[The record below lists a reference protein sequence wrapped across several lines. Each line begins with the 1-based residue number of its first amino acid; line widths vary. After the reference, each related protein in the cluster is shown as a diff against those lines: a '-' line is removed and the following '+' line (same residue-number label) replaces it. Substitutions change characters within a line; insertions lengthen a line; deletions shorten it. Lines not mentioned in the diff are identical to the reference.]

1 MESLPKSKGRKVIKI
16 SKFIS
21 VIFVLLLSILLTYAS
36 FSGGLSEA
44 YLFPKLI
51 SSFMMILSSIALMLY
66 FYNKTEIP
74 AEINVKKLSIYLIT
88 LISFIFFGELVSFYF
103 LSILLFVTIS
113 FFYSWK
119 KTRKTLFYNL
129 LIAIIF
135 MLFIYFLFTILLKV
149 QVPRSSIY

>member
-88 LISFIFFGELVSFYF
+88 LISFLM
-103 LSILLFVTIS
+103 LSD
-113 FFYSWK
+113 
-119 KTRKTLFYNL
+119 N
-129 LIAIIF
+129 
-135 MLFIYFLFTILLKV
+135 
-149 QVPRSSIY
+149 